1 MGIGFKES
9 SNVVLEENALLYCA
23 KGIYLDVSPYEPDTV
38 NTLPGDT
45 FDAFKDEGAARNVL
59 GTGFDAQLGEARDQI
74 AQLEAAGISL
84 KEATDHLLAD
94 GVKKFVDPFDSLLA
108 TIERRRDEIAA
119 G

>member
-1 MGIGFKES
+1 M
-9 SNVVLEENALLYCA
+9 
-23 KGIYLDVSPYEPDTV
+23 
-38 NTLPGDT
+38 NTLPGET
-45 FDAFKDEGAARNVL
+45 FDAFRDGGSARNVL
-59 GTGFDAQLGEARDQI
+59 GTGFDAQLAEAHDQI
-74 AQLEAAGISL
+74 GRLEAAGISL